1 MPVSEPID
9 IYYRY
14 TVLSIVSLEAQRAG
28 RCDDAGDIAELRVQ
42 HVESTCKQNS
52 CQSEVSFMTD
62 RAK

>member
-1 MPVSEPID
+1 M
-9 IYYRY
+9 
-14 TVLSIVSLEAQRAG
+14 VSLEAQRAG

-52 CQSEVSFMTD
+52 CQSEVSFITD